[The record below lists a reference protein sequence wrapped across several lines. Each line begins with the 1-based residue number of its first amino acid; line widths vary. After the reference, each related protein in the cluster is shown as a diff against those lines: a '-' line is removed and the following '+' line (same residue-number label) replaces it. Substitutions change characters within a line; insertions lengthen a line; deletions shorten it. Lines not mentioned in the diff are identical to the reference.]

1 MVPKAQ
7 GRVALHKCTLY
18 KCTTAQVHKCTS
30 AQVHNCTTEQVHT
43 VCRFAEEKQKNQMD
57 IDGKYNLHWI
67 CGYGGHMT
75 TYGAVGQARER
86 GRGKPKSKNS
96 CLLFCRSKLS
106 LATDIRQKSL

>member
-1 MVPKAQ
+1 M
-7 GRVALHKCTLY
+7 HI
-18 KCTTAQVHKCTS
+18 
-30 AQVHNCTTEQVHT
+30 

-57 IDGKYNLHWI
+57 MDGKSNLHWI

-106 LATDIRQKSL
+106 LATDIRQKAKELVEKEAKGADKCWGRGAKLQVQRWEDGARVDKGDAVD